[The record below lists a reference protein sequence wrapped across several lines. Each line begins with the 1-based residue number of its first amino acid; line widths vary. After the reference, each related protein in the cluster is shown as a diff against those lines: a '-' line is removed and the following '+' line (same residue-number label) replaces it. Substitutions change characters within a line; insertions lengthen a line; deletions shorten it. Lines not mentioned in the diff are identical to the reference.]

1 MRYRG
6 HFMVYNLA
14 NNGLGQPLTSHMLP
28 LSLHPLLMFLPHPN
42 KNMTRT
48 GEKHTVP
55 TNESHTFP
63 QVQ

>member
-1 MRYRG
+1 
-6 HFMVYNLA
+6 MVYNLA
-14 NNGLGQPLTSHMLP
+14 NNGLGPVLNKSHASIVP
-28 LSLHPLLMFLPHPN
+28 SPLLMFLPHPN

-55 TNESHTFP
+55 TNESHIFP

>member
-1 MRYRG
+1 
-6 HFMVYNLA
+6 MVYYLA
-14 NNGLGQPLTSHMLP
+14 NDRLSPIFNKSHISIVPSPPLML
-28 LSLHPLLMFLPHPN
+28 LPHPN